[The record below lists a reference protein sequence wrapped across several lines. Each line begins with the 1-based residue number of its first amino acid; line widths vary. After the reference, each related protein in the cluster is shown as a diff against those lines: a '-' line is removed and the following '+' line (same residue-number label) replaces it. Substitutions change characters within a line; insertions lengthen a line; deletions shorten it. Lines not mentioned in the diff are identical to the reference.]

1 MKVQRPVS
9 DDVDGGNSLETVRI
23 YFYTLIDPIT
33 NKIRYIGQ
41 TVNPGNR
48 FRNHIY
54 EAKKNNRTHKERW
67 IIQLLRKNKLPIMQ
81 IVWEEKMTSEE
92 ANSFETYMI
101 DFYKELY
108 PDLTNTED
116 RARNNAIIE
125 TTPVY
130 QFDLKGNFI
139 AKFPNA
145 NRAMI
150 DTGINDAAIG
160 EVCRNPFKPGNNSRG
175 GFLWSYKE
183 TPNKE
188 YRKPKGTPKQ
198 TIQYDK
204 TGTTVIACFESA
216 REASRVTGI
225 CYKRISATIT
235 GRQKTAG
242 GFVWKLNEDM
252 V

>member
-23 YFYTLIDPIT
+23 YFYILIDPLT

-41 TVNPGNR
+41 SVNPANR
-48 FRNHIY
+48 YRNHIY
-54 EAKKNNRTHKERW
+54 EAKKNNRNHKERW
-67 IIQLLRKNKLPIMQ
+67 IIQLLRKNVKPIMQ
-81 IVWEEKMTSEE
+81 IVWEEVMGAVE

-101 DFYKELY
+101 EYYKEIGC
-108 PDLTNTED
+108 DLTNSED
-116 RARNNAIIE
+116 RARNTPVVE

-130 QFDLKGNFI
+130 QFDTEGTLI

-145 NRAMI
+145 NQAMLL
-150 DTGINDAAIG
+150 TGVKDAAIG
-160 EVCRNPFKPGNNSRG
+160 EVCRNPFKAGNNSRG
-175 GFLWSYKE
+175 GFLWAYTEEPS
-183 TPNKE
+183 KE
-188 YRKPKGTPKQ
+188 YQKPKGTPKRTLQ
-198 TIQYDK
+198 LDED
-204 TGTTVIACFESA
+204 GMLLAEFNSA

-225 CYKRISATIT
+225 CYKRISACIT

-242 GFVWKLNEDM
+242 GFVWKINEDM